1 MNRTL
6 ALSGGA
12 AFGAYQAGAWAA
24 LENSGW
30 TPRAVVGISIGAV
43 NGFLIAKGASADEMR
58 SVWLELPGDLQQ
70 RLKIQ
75 PGRLLWKELPLFKA
89 WLDEVYEQFSKLPWC
104 CDFQLVCASLP
115 TFVVTTFQHDAVTRE
130 HLLAAC
136 ALPGMLPPVRLN
148 GRLYVDNGV
157 VYPVPLAEARS
168 TNADEIVVVD
178 LLAQPPVPLVRP
190 LRKIAMWPRL
200 WKHRRAAAEREGQRV
215 ITIEHPQPLGGLRDC
230 FTWSPADAERLFDL
244 GEKAGRAALLLG

>member
-12 AFGAYQAGAWAA
+12 AFGAYQAGAWAG

-30 TPRAVVGISIGAV
+30 TPSAVVGISIGAV
-43 NGFLIAKGASADEMR
+43 NGYLIAKGASADEMR
-58 SVWLELPGDLQQ
+58 SVWLELPGELQQ
-70 RLKIQ
+70 RLKI
-75 PGRLLWKELPLFKA
+75 PRGRLLWKELPLFRT
-89 WLDEVYEQFSKLPWC
+89 WLDAVYEQFSDLPWC
-104 CDFQLVCASLP
+104 CDFQLVCTRLP
-115 TFVVTTFQHDAVTRE
+115 SFVVTTFQHDEVSKE

-157 VYPVPLAEARS
+157 VYPVPLSEARA
-168 TNADEIVVVD
+168 TGADEIVVVD

-190 LRKIAMWPRL
+190 LRQIAMWPRRR
-200 WKHRRAAAEREGQRV
+200 KHNRAAAEQEGQRV
-215 ITIEHPQPLGGLRDC
+215 VAIEHPEPLGGLGDC
-230 FTWSPADAERLFDL
+230 FTWSPANAKGLFDL
-244 GEKAGRAALLLG
+244 GEKAAVAALRAG